1 MSREIAKSKTQVLFA
16 RDVLVL
22 QKLGRGNELIL
33 LRSAVETA
41 GHFIAWE
48 IYSVIKIELSLTAWL
63 TSGISGGW
71 LFFVYHARK

>member
-1 MSREIAKSKTQVLFA
+1 MSREIATSKTQVLFA
-16 RDVLVL
+16 RDLLVL
-22 QKLGRGNELIL
+22 QKLGRGNELIP

-41 GHFIAWE
+41 DHFIAYE

-63 TSGISGGW
+63 TSGISAGW